1 MDHINFNAIW
11 GIFVEILFAFAILA
25 FEAVLIYIFLQIL

>member
-1 MDHINFNAIW
+1 MSIFNLNAIW

-25 FEAVLIYIFLQIL
+25 LEAVLIYIFLQIL